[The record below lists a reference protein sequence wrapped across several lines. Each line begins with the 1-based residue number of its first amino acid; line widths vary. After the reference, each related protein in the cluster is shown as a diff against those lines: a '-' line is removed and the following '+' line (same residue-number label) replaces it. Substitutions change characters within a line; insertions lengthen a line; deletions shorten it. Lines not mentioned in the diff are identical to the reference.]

1 MNLMRLQK
9 YYLTFLPLMVVYP
22 TIVGLDTGISANKIN
37 PTNSSINK
45 YSNMIGYTC
54 IGIIT
59 GLTYPI
65 SYPLCGS
72 YVLYKNHT

>member
-65 SYPLCGS
+65 SYPWFAY
-72 YVLYKNHT
+72 YVFTRK